1 LSPDNA
7 TPGFERGNSPFGS
20 VRPVGHNITAL
31 IIAEPYDERAAS
43 EWDVVAVPL
52 GGCLRLVHI
61 NHYYTAYWQARRG
74 GSAELDVPSEFPPV
88 FPREGVV
95 VSLAAALTRAGGN
108 SRQPTFALVMTDY
121 FGGVGDQWACAI
133 VAGRRVSEVRD
144 INGALRMFGI
154 QRAAGIDE
162 FDTVGLADHRR
173 SPDYLDRY
181 ADLCDELG
189 V

>member
-1 LSPDNA
+1 
-7 TPGFERGNSPFGS
+7 
-20 VRPVGHNITAL
+20 VGHNITAL
-31 IIAEPYDERAAS
+31 IVSEPYDEGAAR
-43 EWDVVAVPL
+43 EWDVVGVPL
-52 GGCLRLVHI
+52 GGGLRLVHI

-74 GSAELDVPSEFPPV
+74 GSAEFDVPSEFPPV

-95 VSLAAALTRAGGN
+95 VSLAAALTCTGSN
-108 SRQPTFALVMTDY
+108 DQQPTFVLVMTDY
-121 FGGVGDQWACAI
+121 FGGVGDQWACAF
-133 VAGRRVSEVRD
+133 VAGRRVRHVRD
-144 INGALRMFGI
+144 INGALRTLGI
-154 QRAAGIDE
+154 QPAGGVDE